1 MCGCPKSILGLP
13 AGSDK
18 SSITGNAEIAASQLL
33 TEKVVEEDLEITCL
47 LSILAAGCNSVLE
60 TSGLA
65 SVEESFSDGVGQIPS
80 CSYKSKKLELVG
92 GALSDMLVDLDRGR
106 RTAPDPLRLIGAVP
120 IGDRG
125 AEAGKAGRGVDG
137 GGPVA
142 EAGLSTLGG

>member
-13 AGSDK
+13 TGSDK

-33 TEKVVEEDLEITCL
+33 TEKVVEEDLEMTCL

-92 GALSDMLVDLDRGR
+92 GALSDMLVDLDR
-106 RTAPDPLRLIGAVP
+106 
-120 IGDRG
+120 
-125 AEAGKAGRGVDG
+125 
-137 GGPVA
+137 
-142 EAGLSTLGG
+142 